1 MFWGFCLLLHDT
13 TIHTE
18 GFSSRS
24 GFGLFLQSVSLNLL
38 VVWSRKNLDIYVL
51 LRYELGFIKSVNG
64 KIKHASRT
72 LIVVVAV
79 SGITNTQ

>member
-1 MFWGFCLLLHDT
+1 MFWGFCFLLQDP

-18 GFSSRS
+18 GFSWRS

-64 KIKHASRT
+64 KIKHGSHT